1 MQEKK
6 ISSSNNRFMKI
17 SDSLKIAILGLHH
30 AKMRSFLT
38 MLGIIIGIASVII
51 LMSIGSSAQ
60 NLIINQVQSI
70 GSNLIFVIPGATKGS
85 RLSSPPS
92 AQGVIIK
99 TLVENDVTA
108 LKREPVIEKV
118 APEVRGQAKVV
129 VGNNDTTVSYQGTN
143 EDFFPVR
150 NFNTVKGTV
159 FTKADVDSLARVA
172 VIGSSISETLFGEKN
187 PIGKTLR
194 LKNITFRVVGVLE
207 EKGIGPMGIDQ
218 DNVIIIPIT
227 VAQKQMLGIDYYS
240 MMTMQTKD
248 EYDMKFVTARLE
260 KVLRRNHRVTDPDKD
275 DFTIR
280 TQEDALSILG
290 NITSVLTLFL
300 TAIAFISLIVGGIGI
315 MNIMLVSVVERTRE
329 IGLRKAVGA
338 SNRDILQQFLFE
350 SIMLTFLG
358 GIVGIAIG
366 GSVTFL
372 VYLAII
378 NFSTIMWTFSLPLSS
393 VMLAVA
399 VSTVTGLV
407 FGIYPARQAAMK
419 SPIDALRYE

>member
-1 MQEKK
+1 
-6 ISSSNNRFMKI
+6 MKI
-17 SDSLKIAILGLHH
+17 SDSLKIAILGLRH

-172 VIGSSISETLFGEKN
+172 VIGSSISKTLFGEKN

-227 VAQKQMLGIDYYS
+227 VAQKQMLGMDYYS
-240 MMTMQTKD
+240 MMTMQAKD

-358 GIVGIAIG
+358 GIVGIAVG

-378 NFSTIMWTFSLPLSS
+378 NFSTITWTFSLPLSS

>member
-1 MQEKK
+1 
-6 ISSSNNRFMKI
+6 MKI
-17 SDSLKIAILGLHH
+17 TDSLKIALLGLRH

-60 NLIINQVQSI
+60 NLILDQVQSI
-70 GSNLIFVIPGATKGS
+70 GSNLIFVMPGATKGS

-92 AQGVIIK
+92 VQGVIIK

-108 LKREPVIEKV
+108 LSREPVIARV
-118 APEVRGQAKVV
+118 APEVRGQGKVV

-143 EDFFPVR
+143 EDFFPMR
-150 NFNTVKGTV
+150 NFHTTKGTV
-159 FTKADVDSLARVA
+159 FTKTDVDSLARVA
-172 VIGSSISETLFGEKN
+172 VIGASISKTLFGEKD
-187 PIGKTLR
+187 PVGRTLR
-194 LKNITFRVVGVLE
+194 LKNITFRVLGVLE
-207 EKGIGPMGIDQ
+207 EKGVGPMGIDQ

-227 VAQKQMLGIDYYS
+227 VAQKQMLGIDYYNLI
-240 MMTMQTKD
+240 TIEANG
-248 EYDMKFVTARLE
+248 EYDMKFVTTRLE
-260 KVLRRNHRVTDPDKD
+260 KVFRRNHRITDPDKD

-280 TQEDALSILG
+280 TQEDALSIMG

-350 SIMLTFLG
+350 SIMLTFFG
-358 GIVGIAIG
+358 GIVGIVIG

-378 NFSTIMWTFSLPLSS
+378 NFSTIVWTFSLPLSS
-393 VMLAVA
+393 VLLAVA